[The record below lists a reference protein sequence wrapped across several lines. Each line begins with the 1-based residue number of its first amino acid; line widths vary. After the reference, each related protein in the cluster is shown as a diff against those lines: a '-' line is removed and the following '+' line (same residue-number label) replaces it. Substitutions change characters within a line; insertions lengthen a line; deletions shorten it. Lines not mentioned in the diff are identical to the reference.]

1 MAERDVPVNG
11 KRLGCACLAMVLLG
25 VGALCAV
32 LAVWLLGGSQQSPSG
47 AGRAS
52 QPGTSSG
59 SPQMLGPSAIEREQA
74 AERLFAEA
82 SAAADGRRWA
92 AARQRMS
99 TLDEDYAHT
108 DFYSI
113 HGSTIAGLRDAIEAA
128 APAADAEPG
137 PAALYRA
144 GVETLRPMWA
154 QRHYAEAL
162 ETARKLAA
170 GELAASPEAGGWLVA
185 DAQALADFWGLVQAG
200 AAALKAGEAI
210 TVTGIEGQFQ
220 KLDGD
225 AVVVQREQASFAAKL
240 TTLTDDELLGL
251 AERARKPQAG
261 ADHLMVALL
270 RLHSAAPDVAETLA
284 ALQRAEQ
291 GGVDIA
297 RHRGLLEA
305 PGPKGAAGLKVR
317 RLRKGKQPVYTG
329 EPLTIEA
336 EEADLCYAPM
346 RVAKSESASGNA
358 FLWEPLEP
366 GQEQFSEGDA
376 RAVYYVRAERECWVS
391 LWARV
396 RTPTNSSN
404 SFFLAVEA
412 GKATNGRR
420 RQWHFAPNRS
430 WQWAAFDARGGA
442 DRAGRNPTPIQLK
455 PGVNSIVIAVRE
467 RLTALDAIRIAP
479 HQGEPP

>member
-1 MAERDVPVNG
+1 VNG
-11 KRLGCACLAMVLLG
+11 KRLGCACLAMVLLAA
-25 VGALCAV
+25 GALCAV
-32 LAVWLLGGSQQSPSG
+32 LAVWFLAGSRQSPRG
-47 AGRAS
+47 AGRAT
-52 QPGTSSG
+52 QPGTAGG
-59 SPQMLGPSAIEREQA
+59 SLQMLGPSAIEREQA
-74 AERLFAEA
+74 AERLFDEA

-92 AARQRMS
+92 AARERMS

-128 APAADAEPG
+128 APAADAESG

-144 GVETLRPMWA
+144 GVGTLRPLWA
-154 QRHYAEAL
+154 QRRYAEAL
-162 ETARKLAA
+162 EMARKLAA

-185 DAQALADFWGLVQAG
+185 DAQALADFWGLVQTG

-210 TVTGIEGQFQ
+210 TVAGIEGQFQ

-225 AVVVQREQASFAAKL
+225 AVIVQREQASYVAKL
-240 TTLTDDELLGL
+240 ATLTDDELIRL

-291 GGVDIA
+291 GGLDVA
-297 RHRGLLEA
+297 RHRQLLEA
-305 PGPKGAAGLKVR
+305 PGPKMAAGLKLIT

-391 LWARV
+391 IWARV
-396 RTPTNSSN
+396 RTPTNSAN

-479 HQGEPP
+479 TASATGPHCRG

>member
-1 MAERDVPVNG
+1 MNG
-11 KRLGCACLAMVLLG
+11 KRLGCACLATVLLAA
-25 VGALCAV
+25 GALCAV
-32 LAVWLLGGSQQSPSG
+32 LAVWLLSGGRGSPPQPKTVT
-47 AGRAS
+47 
-52 QPGTSSG
+52 QPGTAAGG
-59 SPQMLGPSAIEREQA
+59 SLQMLGPSAAEREQA
-74 AERLFAEA
+74 AERLFADA

-92 AARQRMS
+92 AAREGMS
-99 TLDEDYAHT
+99 TLDQHYAHT

-113 HGSTIAGLRDAIEAA
+113 HRSTIAGLRDAIEAA
-128 APAADAEPG
+128 APAADAESG

-144 GVETLRPMWA
+144 GVGTLRPLWA
-154 QRHYAEAL
+154 QRRYAEAL
-162 ETARKLAA
+162 GTASTLAA

-185 DAQALADFWGLVQAG
+185 DAQALADFWGLVQTG

-225 AVVVQREQASFAAKL
+225 AVIVQREQASFAAKL
-240 TTLTDDELLGL
+240 ATLTDDELVRL

-291 GGVDIA
+291 GGVDVA
-297 RHRGLLEA
+297 RHRGLLED
-305 PGPKGAAGLKVR
+305 PGPRKVAGPKVR
-317 RLRKGKQPVYTG
+317 RLRKGEQPVYTG

-346 RVAKSESASGNA
+346 RVAKSESASGDA

-396 RTPTNSSN
+396 RTPTDSANSL
-404 SFFLAVEA
+404 FLTVEA
-412 GKATNGRR
+412 GKATGGRR

-455 PGVNSIVIAVRE
+455 PGINSIVIAVRE

-479 HQGEPP
+479 RQGGRR